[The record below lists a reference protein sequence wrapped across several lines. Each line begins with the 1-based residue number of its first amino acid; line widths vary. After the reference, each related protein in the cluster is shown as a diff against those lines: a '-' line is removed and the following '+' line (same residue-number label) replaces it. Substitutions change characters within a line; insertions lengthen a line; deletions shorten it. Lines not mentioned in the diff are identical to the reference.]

1 LAEAEWAKVPA
12 LHPGHNNT
20 EKYGKRFQITHMME
34 TLARQTGDV
43 EAIVTVKKRDLSSA
57 YDYARLQ
64 NLIPG

>member
-1 LAEAEWAKVPA
+1 
-12 LHPGHNNT
+12 
-20 EKYGKRFQITHMME
+20 ME